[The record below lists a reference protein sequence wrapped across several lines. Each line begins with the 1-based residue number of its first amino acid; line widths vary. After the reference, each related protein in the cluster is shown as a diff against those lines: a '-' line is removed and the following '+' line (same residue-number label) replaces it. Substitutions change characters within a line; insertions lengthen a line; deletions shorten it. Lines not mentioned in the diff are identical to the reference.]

1 MDANLFKQQL
11 TQLIKTINS
20 NINVSLTDEQQET
33 ILNHLNDINNILVNQ
48 KAVIQAV
55 ANKKAKLDNKVI
67 VR

>member
-1 MDANLFKQQL
+1 MDANLFKQQF

-48 KAVIQAV
+48 KALIQAV

>member
-1 MDANLFKQQL
+1 MDANFFKQQF

>member
-1 MDANLFKQQL
+1 MDANLFKQQF